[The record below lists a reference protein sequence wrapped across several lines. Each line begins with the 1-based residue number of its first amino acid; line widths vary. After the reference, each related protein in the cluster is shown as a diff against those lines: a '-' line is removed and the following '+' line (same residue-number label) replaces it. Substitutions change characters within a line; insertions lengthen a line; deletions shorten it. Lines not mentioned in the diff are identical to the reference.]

1 MQRTLPV
8 VVEKKSHSSLG
19 ASTSSRWLACPG
31 SVNLIDSMPEH
42 VVQASSDSPYAREGS
57 AAHKVS
63 ELALA
68 HDQNPDLWE
77 GHVFYDTVVTE
88 EMVNYV
94 SMFVEYVRTQADNA
108 LLWGSER
115 SFALDELNPPRKMW
129 GTTDAWLYFPEQKLL
144 EIVDLKFGVGVVV
157 DAKNNPQ
164 LRYYAL
170 GALLELMKEFPDME
184 VEQVRLT
191 IVQPRAAHPDGVIR
205 HDTMTLSELLD
216 FSADLLEGAE
226 RTMDPNA
233 PLVAGEHCRFC
244 PAASICPELKSK
256 ALAVAQD
263 EFANLPS
270 DVPPEPGT
278 LPSDVLGDLL
288 NRAPILE
295 HWLGALHAE
304 EYRRQ
309 MRGES
314 VPGRKLVAGR
324 SHRSW
329 TDEEATRRFLAEKGV
344 TPNDMVKT
352 PKLKSPAQVERMVG
366 KKNLPEHLVQKK
378 QGRYVS
384 VSAEDPRPAVALSAA
399 DDFLLLEGATA
410 EIDNESE

>member
-1 MQRTLPV
+1 MKNLPV
-8 VVEKKSHSSLG
+8 VIEQKSHSSLG

-57 AAHKVS
+57 AAHKVA
-63 ELALA
+63 ELALT
-68 HDQNPDLWE
+68 HDQHPDLWE

-88 EMVNYV
+88 EMINYV
-94 SMFVEYVRTQADNA
+94 SSFVDYVRSRADNA
-108 LLWGSER
+108 FLWGSER
-115 SFALDELNPPRKMW
+115 SFALDDLNPPRKMW
-129 GTTDAWLYFPEQKLL
+129 GTTDAWFYFPDEKLL
-144 EIVDLKFGVGVVV
+144 EIADLKFGVGVVV
-157 DAKNNPQ
+157 EAKDNPQ

-170 GALLELMKEFPDME
+170 GALLELVREYPDME
-184 VEQVRLT
+184 IEQLRLT

-205 HDTMTLSELLD
+205 HDTMTLTELLD
-216 FSADLLEGAE
+216 FSGDLMDGAE

-278 LPSDVLGDLL
+278 LPADVLGDLL
-288 NRAPILE
+288 NRAPVLE
-295 HWLGALHAE
+295 HWLSALHAE

-309 MRGES
+309 MCGES

-329 TDEEATRRFLAEKGV
+329 ADEEATRQFLAEKGV
-344 TPNDMVKT
+344 SPNEMVKT

-378 QGRYVS
+378 QGKYFS
-384 VSAEDPRPAVALSAA
+384 VPADDPRPAVALSAA
-399 DDFLLLEGATA
+399 DDFLLLEGAKA